1 MGFIWVEYFED
12 IEITVND
19 KMTIFENIQ
28 KKERNGNGCCAHTQ
42 PLLTCT

>member
-12 IEITVND
+12 IEISVND

-28 KKERNGNGCCAHTQ
+28 KKREKW
-42 PLLTCT
+42 